1 MSDKKTMTVAIY
13 SSKYNATSVNEV
25 VEWIEEHK
33 DYIRISEPQTV
44 TFTPLDHEVVLK
56 LRLDALDREIE
67 SVRATAQATVDD
79 LEDQKQRLLAI
90 THEVY

>member
-1 MSDKKTMTVAIY
+1 MSGKKTMTVAIY
-13 SSKYNATSVNEV
+13 SSKYNSTSVNEV